1 MIFLFRLD
9 YDKGW
14 DKFFSKMDSSVQ
26 KMLWKRIQKLKTL
39 EKARHLK
46 RGLPYFVAEV
56 EQYRIGFIEEK
67 NIRTIAF
74 VGNHKQYQRWY
85 TVLEKL

>member
-14 DKFFSKMDSSVQ
+14 DKFFSKMDSSLQ

-39 EKARHLK
+39 TKARHLK
-46 RGLPYFVAEV
+46 RGLPYFVVEV
-56 EQYRIGFIEEK
+56 GQYRIDFIEERGT
-67 NIRTIAF
+67 RTVAF
-74 VGNHKQYQRWY
+74 VGNHKQYQKWY
-85 TVLEKL
+85 AAFEKF